1 MPHVNNRLARWLGG
15 ELDRAESAA
24 VASHL
29 AACAD
34 CRREAD
40 ALRAVWQAL
49 EAAAPAPAAAS
60 VWPAVQ
66 ARTGRQG
73 RGWFFAGRPAAQGAL
88 AAAALACGLV
98 AAVLLPTRN
107 EAAAADTTLWAE
119 ASRVLDEDAA
129 RALEIWLDPGAEVQ
143 R

>member
-1 MPHVNNRLARWLGG
+1 MPHVNDRLARWLGG
-15 ELDRAESAA
+15 ELDEAASAV

-49 EAAAPAPAAAS
+49 DAAAPQPAAGS

-66 ARTGRQG
+66 ARTRRQG

-88 AAAALACGLV
+88 AAAAVACGLV

-107 EAAAADTTLWAE
+107 EATAADTTLWAE
-119 ASRVLDEDAA
+119 ASRVLDDESTGT
-129 RALEIWLDPGAEVQ
+129 LEIWLEPGAEAQ